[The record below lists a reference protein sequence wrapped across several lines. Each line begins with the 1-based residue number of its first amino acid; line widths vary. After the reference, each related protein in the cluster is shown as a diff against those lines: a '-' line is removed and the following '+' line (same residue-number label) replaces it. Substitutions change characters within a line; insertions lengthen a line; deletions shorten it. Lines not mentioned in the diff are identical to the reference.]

1 MHDTAIVT
9 SIETKDGHE
18 KITVIPLIKDACLN
32 CKTGCAKRG
41 NPFEAINPAKLPV
54 KVNSVVKIGSS
65 KKSELVQLIISV
77 GIPTFFAV
85 AAYFASTFLPDSV
98 FGKISQ
104 DGKRAFFALAGFAAG
119 AFLVYFSVKKQKK
132 PAQPE
137 ITEICF

>member
-18 KITVIPLIKDACLN
+18 KITVIPLIKDACLS

-54 KVNSVVKIGSS
+54 KVGSS
-65 KKSELVQLIISV
+65 KKSELVQLIVSV